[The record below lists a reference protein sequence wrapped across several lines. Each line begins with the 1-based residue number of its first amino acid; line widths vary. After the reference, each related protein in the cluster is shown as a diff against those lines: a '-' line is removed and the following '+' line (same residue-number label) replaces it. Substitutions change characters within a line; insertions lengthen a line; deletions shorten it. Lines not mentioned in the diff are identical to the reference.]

1 MFIIKS
7 VEKILFRTKQTVRC
21 FSTIDSSKEN
31 PVVTVKQGKLRGA
44 VKKCLDGS
52 PYYSFKGIRY
62 GQPPVGELRFKAP
75 LPVKPWE
82 GIRDAIEHGPVCP
95 QFDMTIIDF
104 VEGNEDC
111 LSLNVYTKSLQ
122 PSSKIP
128 VMVYIHGGAF
138 ISGSGNA
145 ETYGPEYFF
154 QHDVIIVTIN
164 YRLEVLGFLCLDT
177 PEVPGN
183 AGMKDQVL
191 ALRWVKENIST
202 FGGDPDNITIF
213 GESAGAASV
222 TYHMVSPM
230 SQGLFNKAIAQSG
243 VCLSYWSIA
252 HNPVERAFRAGKVLG
267 KDTKDANELLQ
278 YLRSAPARDLA
289 KVGIKTRTPDE
300 KLRGLPIYFT
310 PTIEKKFEG
319 QEQFL
324 TEDPADL
331 ILAGKVSK
339 VPLLIGYNSAE
350 GLVIVSDHVKK
361 LAILNKDPSYLV
373 PRDIAT
379 TVSKEKL
386 VEFGQRIKQFY
397 FGGKDATKDDA
408 QAITDVQTD
417 INFMYQTHR
426 FLQFFQSMAPV
437 FLYNFDYA
445 TDLNI
450 VKNVS
455 GLGNVKGACHADD
468 LFYMFHSAMSRNY
481 LDNNEEL
488 KKIVYQITKFWVD
501 FAKTGNPTPTKGSLE
516 WRPYTPA
523 TKEYLLLNQDTKL
536 LNNLD
541 KERVDFWN
549 KLYADAGKPCVAKSS
564 L

>member
-1 MFIIKS
+1 MDQK
-7 VEKILFRTKQTVRC
+7 
-21 FSTIDSSKEN
+21 N

-44 VKKCLDGS
+44 VKQCLDGS

-95 QFDMTIIDF
+95 QFDMIIRKF
-104 VEGNEDC
+104 VEGSEDC
-111 LSLNVYTKSLQ
+111 LSLNIYTKSLQ
-122 PSSKIP
+122 LSSKIP

-138 ISGSGNA
+138 MSGSGNT

-191 ALRWVKENIST
+191 ALRWIKQNIST

-213 GESAGAASV
+213 GVSSGAACV
-222 TYHMVSPM
+222 TYHMLSPM
-230 SQGLFNKAIAQSG
+230 SQGLFNKAIVQSG
-243 VCLSYWSIA
+243 VCLSYWSIT
-252 HNPVERAFRAGKVLG
+252 HNPVEQAFRSANVLG
-267 KDTKDANELLQ
+267 KDINDVDELLQ
-278 YLRSAPARDLA
+278 YLRSVPALDLTRLS
-289 KVGIKTRTPDE
+289 VRIKTHQKEKRTD
-300 KLRGLPIYFT
+300 LPVYFT

-324 TEDPADL
+324 TEEPIDL
-331 ILAGKVSK
+331 ILAGKVSN

-350 GLVIVSDHVKK
+350 GILMVNSHIKK
-361 LAILNKDPSYLV
+361 LEILNKNPSYLV
-373 PRDIAT
+373 PSDVAT
-379 TVSKEKL
+379 TVTKEKL
-386 VEFGQRIKQFY
+386 NEFGQRIKQFY
-397 FGGKDATKDDA
+397 FGGKDATEDDI

-426 FLQFFQSMAPV
+426 FLQFFQRMAPV
-437 FLYNFDYA
+437 FLYKFDYA

-450 VKNVS
+450 VKYMTGVD
-455 GLGNVKGACHADD
+455 NVKGACHTDD
-468 LFYMFHSAMSRNY
+468 IFYMFYSEINQKYIES
-481 LDNNEEL
+481 NNEL
-488 KKIVYQITKFWVD
+488 KKAVYQITKFWAD
-501 FAKTGNPTPTKGSLE
+501 FAKTGNPTPTKGSIQ
-516 WRPYTPA
+516 WRPYTSA
-523 TKEYLLLNQDTKL
+523 NKECLLLNQDMKL

-541 KERVDFWN
+541 EERVNFWN
-549 KLYADAGKPCVAKSS
+549 KIYADAGKPSIAKSS

>member
-1 MFIIKS
+1 MFVIKS
-7 VEKILFRTKQTVRC
+7 VERMAFRTKQNVRC
-21 FSTIDSSKEN
+21 FSSIDSSKDA

-95 QFDMTIIDF
+95 QYDMDFVNF

-138 ISGSGNA
+138 ISGSGNSD
-145 ETYGPEYFF
+145 TFGPEYFF

-164 YRLEVLGFLCLDT
+164 YRLEALGFLCLDT

-213 GESAGAASV
+213 GESGGAVSV
-222 TYHMVSPM
+222 TCHMLSPM
-230 SQGLFNKAIAQSG
+230 SQGLFNKAIVQSG
-243 VCLSYWSIA
+243 VCLIYWGIA
-252 HNPVERAFRAGKVLG
+252 RQPVERAFKSAKALG
-267 KDTKDANELLQ
+267 KNIKDVNELLQ
-278 YLRSAPARDLA
+278 YFRSVPARELTKLA
-289 KVGIKTRTPDE
+289 IITRTQDE
-300 KLRGLPIYFT
+300 KLRDLPMYYA
-310 PTIEKKFEG
+310 PMVEKKFDG

-324 TEDPADL
+324 TEDPLDL
-331 ILAGKVSK
+331 ILAGKVNK

-350 GLVIVSDHVKK
+350 GILMANDHIKK
-361 LAILNKDPSYLV
+361 LEIFNKDPSYLV

-379 TVSKEKL
+379 TVSKEQL

-397 FGGKDATKDDA
+397 FGGKDITKDDT
-408 QAITDVQTD
+408 QAIANVQTD
-417 INFMYQTHR
+417 INFTYQTHR
-426 FLQFFQSMAPV
+426 FLHFIQSMAPV
-437 FLYNFDYA
+437 FLYSFDYD
-445 TDLNI
+445 TDLNV
-450 VKNVS
+450 VKKMI
-455 GLGNVKGACHADD
+455 GLNNVKGACHADD
-468 LFYMFHSAMSRNY
+468 LFYMFHSKTSVKIIE
-481 LDNNEEL
+481 DNNEL
-488 KKIVYQITKFWVD
+488 RKIVKQITKLWAD
-501 FAKTGNPTPTKGSLE
+501 FAKTGNPTPSKGSLE
-516 WRPYTPA
+516 WRSYTSA
-523 TKEYLLLNQDTKL
+523 SKEYLLLNQDTKL
-536 LNNLD
+536 LNNLN
-541 KERVDFWN
+541 KERVEFWD
-549 KLYADAGKPCVAKSS
+549 KIYADAGKPCIAKSI
-564 L
+564 